1 MLAFVLG
8 GGGARGALQ
17 VGALRA
23 LMEANIQ
30 PDLLVG
36 TSIGA
41 VNAAHLA
48 IRGLNVPSMDELTR
62 SWYDAASANLL
73 PSGLAWL
80 ALCAIFAKAASLSV
94 RRVRHFFVSHGLSPD
109 LRFGDIKDVRLILV
123 AADLNSGHPV
133 LFGQDPRDSVLEGV
147 LASSA
152 LPPWMPPYHQNGRA
166 LVDGGALSGISI
178 QTALEEGATEV
189 IALDLDDRRGIAPD
203 ARGFLPDISRFV
215 LTVQQHQVAM
225 QLALARAHHVPVRRI
240 SLQGEPPV
248 PVWNFARTRELIERG
263 YDVACREIQTWQ
275 IERERWAA

>member
-48 IRGLNVPSMDELTR
+48 IRGLNVPSIEELTR
-62 SWYDAASANLL
+62 SWYDAASANLV
-73 PSGLAWL
+73 PSGLMWL
-80 ALCAIFAKAASLSV
+80 VMCAIFAKAASHTGKRLKK
-94 RRVRHFFVSHGLSPD
+94 FFINHGLTPD
-109 LRFGDIKDVRLILV
+109 LRFEDIRNVRLILV
-123 AADLNSGHPV
+123 AADLNSGLPV
-133 LFGQDPRDSVLEGV
+133 LFGQNPSDSVLEGV

-152 LPPWMPPYHQNGRA
+152 LPPWLPPVQKDGRM

-178 QTALEEGATEV
+178 KSALEEGATEV
-189 IALDLDDRRGIAPD
+189 IALDLDDRRTVAPD
-203 ARGFLPDISRFV
+203 ATGFLPDMSRFV
-215 LTVQQHQVAM
+215 MTVQQHQVEM
-225 QLALARAHHVPVRRI
+225 ELALARAHGIPVRRI
-240 SLQGEPPV
+240 SLQGEPPA
-248 PVWNFARTRELIERG
+248 PIWDFKRTTELIERG
-263 YDVACREIQTWQ
+263 YDIACEEIATWR
-275 IERERWAA
+275 IERKSRAA